1 MIKGERVI
9 GNDKSLDHLYPNVQ
23 QKGYQACMGSI
34 NT

>member
-9 GNDKSLDHLYPNVQ
+9 GNDKSLYLNVQ